1 MKIQAKMK
9 NGICKVRIA
18 AEMTIYDA
26 AEMKPQL
33 MKQLE
38 RAAELEVDLS
48 GVSEF
53 DSAGLQL
60 LILLKRE
67 ATRHGKVLR
76 LLAHSLAV
84 LEVLTLTRA
93 DTFFGDMVVLPSGA

>member
-1 MKIQAKMK
+1 MDIQARIK
-9 NGICKVRIA
+9 NGLCKVRIDG
-18 AEMTIYDA
+18 EMTIYQA
-26 AEMKPQL
+26 VEMKPKL

-38 RAAELEVDLS
+38 RANQLEIDLS

-67 ATRHGKVLR
+67 ATQHGKVLR

-84 LEVLTLTRA
+84 LEVFSLTRA
-93 DTFFGDMVVLPSGA
+93 DTLFGDLMVLPSGS

>member
-1 MKIQAKMK
+1 MDIQAKMK

-18 AEMTIYDA
+18 GEMTIYDA
-26 AEMKPQL
+26 AEMKPELMRQL
-33 MKQLE
+33 A
-38 RAAELEVDLS
+38 RATELEVDLS
-48 GVSEF
+48 GISEF

-60 LILLKRE
+60 LILLKSE

-84 LEVLTLTRA
+84 LEVFTLTRA
-93 DTFFGDMVVLPSGA
+93 DTIFGNTTVSPSGA